1 MRKKR
6 FSIMERRFKAAR
18 LYSEGKRQF
27 EIAEELGINAVTV
40 STDLE
45 AVLNEWKF
53 LAARTIDV
61 MKSEKLLEINN
72 LKRWCWDSFK
82 RSIEERKKTMT
93 KIKTGESGEKDVK
106 GIEQSNIKEELLG
119 DPRYLAGV
127 QWCIE
132 KEIELLAID
141 DIGEEK
147 NREFILKVVP
157 ATRAIARKLK
167 LGDSA
172 DVL

>member
-6 FSIMERRFKAAR
+6 FSVMERRFKAAR

-27 EIAEELGINAVTV
+27 EIADELGVSDVTV

-45 AVLNEWKF
+45 FVFNEWKI
-53 LAARTIDV
+53 LAARKIDV
-61 MKSEKLLEINN
+61 MKSEKLIEINN

-93 KIKTGESGEKDVK
+93 KVKTGEKGQSDVK
-106 GIEQSNIKEELLG
+106 GIEQSNMKEESLG

-147 NREFILKVVP
+147 NREFILKVIP
-157 ATRAIARKLK
+157 ATKAMARKLK
-167 LGDSA
+167 LGDSG
-172 DVL
+172 DVY